1 LVQRTLSKRIYGL
14 TGLKRMKKTITI
26 IKSIRDAMIF
36 GSWTVG
42 PVMVFLWSVG
52 FISFN
57 F

>member
-1 LVQRTLSKRIYGL
+1 MTKA
-14 TGLKRMKKTITI
+14 ITI
-26 IKSIRDAMIF
+26 IKSFRDAMIF

-42 PVMVFLWSVG
+42 SVMVFLWSIG

>member
-1 LVQRTLSKRIYGL
+1 
-14 TGLKRMKKTITI
+14 MKKTITI
-26 IKSIRDAMIF
+26 IKSFRDAMIF

-52 FISFN
+52 VISFN

>member
-1 LVQRTLSKRIYGL
+1 MT
-14 TGLKRMKKTITI
+14 KTIII
-26 IKSIRDAMIF
+26 IKSFGDAMIF